1 MKEGETLGQYRI
13 LAKLGEGGMGEVYE
27 ATDSKLGRRVAIKV
41 LPEEFARDADRVARF
56 EREARVLASLNHPH
70 IAAIHGFDE
79 SGGRNFLVMELVEGE
94 TLAWRIARGALP
106 LDEALPIALQIA
118 EALEAAHEKGFIHRD
133 LKPANIKV
141 TPDGQVKLLDFGLAK
156 AFESQPAEI
165 DVSNSPTLSAAAT
178 HAGVILGTAAYMSPE
193 QARGAAV
200 DRRTD
205 IFAFGSV
212 LFEMLTG
219 RHAFEGENVADILA
233 AVLKVEPDWSRLP
246 ADVPP
251 TIRRLLRRCL
261 NKDRRR
267 RPQAAGDVR
276 IEIEEAD
283 AEPDVSG
290 AGHAPPQSGRRER
303 AAWIIAILAASA
315 AVVLA
320 MLAFRPLPEAPEM
333 RVEVTTPPTP
343 DPISFAVSPDGRR
356 LAFVASGDG
365 APRLWLRDLETAA
378 LQPLAGTE
386 GASYP
391 FWAPDGRS
399 IGFFAAGKLKR
410 IEVAGGL
417 PRTIADAAE
426 GRGGTWSVED
436 VIVFSPV
443 PGARLQRVSASGGDV
458 ATVDSG
464 TLDTP
469 RFPQFLPDGRRF
481 LFFVIGGFG
490 RATLK
495 GVYLGSLDGSEP
507 RHLTDADTLGLYMP
521 PGWLFYVRGSALMA
535 RPFDAARGEIEGE
548 PVVVA
553 DPVGVDANV
562 YAAAVSVSTSGLVAY
577 RSGGPSRRQLAWFDR
592 SGRPAGAVG
601 QPDEND
607 LLGPELSPDG
617 HRVAVFRSIRNTR
630 NVWLLDVDRGVSTP
644 FTDDPSSAQNPRWS
658 PDGGRIA
665 FQSVLGDRPGLYV
678 WPLSA
683 AGSKELLVPGVAI
696 PNDWSPD
703 GRFLVYTTTDP
714 KTRDDLWTMP
724 LAGDRKPA
732 PFAVGNDDESS
743 AQFSPD
749 GRWIV
754 YRSNETGRFEI
765 YVQPFPGPGAKIP
778 VSIDGG
784 TEPRWRANGR
794 EIFYISPDA
803 KMMAVSFQSSGSTPE
818 IGKPVTLFQTR
829 KVRGGTSN
837 VLQQYDVS
845 QDGRFLINVNADE
858 SVASPIM
865 LIMNWKLLA
874 AD

>member
-1 MKEGETLGQYRI
+1 MIGTRIAHYEINTHLGS
-13 LAKLGEGGMGEVYE
+13 GGMGEVYE

-70 IAAIHGFDE
+70 IAAIHGFE
-79 SGGRNFLVMELVEGE
+79 ELGGRNFLVMELVEGE
-94 TLAWRIARGALP
+94 TLAGRIARGRLP
-106 LDEALPIALQIA
+106 VDDALPIALQIA
-118 EALEAAHEKGFIHRD
+118 EALEAAHEKGIIHRD
-133 LKPANIKV
+133 LKPANVKV
-141 TPDGQVKLLDFGLAK
+141 TSEGQVKLLDFGLAK
-156 AFESQPAEI
+156 AFEAQPAEI
-165 DVSNSPTLSAAAT
+165 DVSNSPTLSAMAT

-193 QARGAAV
+193 QAKGAAV

-219 RHAFEGENVADILA
+219 RRAFEGENVADILA

-251 TIRRLLRRCL
+251 SVRRLLRRCL

-283 AEPDVSG
+283 AAPDVSG
-290 AGHAPPQSGRRER
+290 AGHAAPQSGRRER

-320 MLAFRPLPEAPEM
+320 MLAFRPPPEAPEM

-365 APRLWLRDLETAA
+365 APRLWLRALDTAA

-391 FWAPDGRS
+391 FWSPDSRS
-399 IGFFAAGKLKR
+399 IGFFAGGKLKR
-410 IEVAGGL
+410 IEAAGGP
-417 PRTIADAAE
+417 PRTLADAPE
-426 GRGGTWSVED
+426 GRGGTWSVDD
-436 VIVFSPV
+436 VILFSPQ
-443 PGARLQRVSASGGDV
+443 PGSRLQRVSASAGDV
-458 ATVDSG
+458 ATVDTG
-464 TLDTP
+464 VLETP

-495 GVYLGSLDGSEP
+495 GVYLGSLDAAEP
-507 RHLTDADTLGLYMP
+507 RHVTDADAYGLYMP
-521 PGWLFYVRGSALMA
+521 PGWLLYIRGSALMA
-535 RPFDAARGEIEGE
+535 RPFDAARGEFEGD
-548 PVVVA
+548 PLVVA

-562 YAAAVSVSTSGLVAY
+562 YAAAVSVSTPGLVAY

-592 SGRPAGAVG
+592 SGRPSGTVG

-617 HRVAVFRSIRNTR
+617 RRVAVLRSIRNAR
-630 NVWLLDVDRGVSTP
+630 NVWLVDVDRGVPTP
-644 FTDDPSSAQNPRWS
+644 FTDDPSSAQNPQWS
-658 PDGGRIA
+658 PDAGRIA
-665 FQSVLGDRPGLYV
+665 FQSVLGDRPGLYA
-678 WPLSA
+678 WPLA
-683 AGSKELLVPGVAI
+683 AASSKELLVPGAAG
-696 PNDWSPD
+696 PQDWSHD
-703 GRFLVYTTTDP
+703 GRFLVYTTNDP
-714 KTRDDLWTMP
+714 KTRGDLWTVP
-724 LAGDRKPA
+724 LAGDRTPV
-732 PFAVGNDDESS
+732 PFANSSYDESS
-743 AQFSPD
+743 GQFSPD
-749 GRWIV
+749 GRWIA
-754 YRSNETGRFEI
+754 YRSDESGRYEI
-765 YVQPFPGPGAKIP
+765 YVQPFPGPGERRR
-778 VSIDGG
+778 VSSDGG
-784 TEPRWRANGR
+784 TEPRWRADGR

-803 KMMAVSFQSSGSTPE
+803 KMIAVPFRSSGPAPG
-818 IGKPVTLFQTR
+818 IGTPVTLFQTR
-829 KVRGGTSN
+829 KVRGGTGN
-837 VLQQYDVS
+837 VQQQYDVS
-845 QDGRFLINVNADE
+845 PDGRFLINVNADE
-858 SVASPIM
+858 NVASPIM
-865 LIMNWKLLA
+865 LIMNWKTPI